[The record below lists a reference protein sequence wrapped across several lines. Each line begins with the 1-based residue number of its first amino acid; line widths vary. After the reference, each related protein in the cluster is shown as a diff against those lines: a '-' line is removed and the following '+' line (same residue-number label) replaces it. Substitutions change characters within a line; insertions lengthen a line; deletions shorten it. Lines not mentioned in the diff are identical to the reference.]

1 MRDLC
6 VYYAT
11 TVKYGFKMELM
22 EAFAK
27 PFEDENIHVI
37 HHKGAGGF
45 EVKNTSHALI
55 FNYQRVA
62 PNQEKL
68 KDRLQ
73 LRVDAVSYTH
83 LTLPTKRIV

>member
-27 PFEDENIHVI
+27 PFENEGIHVI

-62 PNQEKL
+62 QFHYHNLFREGI
-68 KDRLQ
+68 DQ
-73 LRVDAVSYTH
+73 L
-83 LTLPTKRIV
+83 

>member
-27 PFEDENIHVI
+27 PLEDEGIHVI
-37 HHKGAGGF
+37 HHKGADG
-45 EVKNTSHALI
+45 LM
-55 FNYQRVA
+55 
-62 PNQEKL
+62 
-68 KDRLQ
+68 
-73 LRVDAVSYTH
+73 
-83 LTLPTKRIV
+83 

>member
-27 PFEDENIHVI
+27 PLQDEGIHVI
-37 HHKGAGGF
+37 HHRGAGGF

-62 PNQEKL
+62 PNQDKL
-68 KDRLQ
+68 KDPIIDFKEGVTIKVPVRF
-73 LRVDAVSYTH
+73 S
-83 LTLPTKRIV
+83 